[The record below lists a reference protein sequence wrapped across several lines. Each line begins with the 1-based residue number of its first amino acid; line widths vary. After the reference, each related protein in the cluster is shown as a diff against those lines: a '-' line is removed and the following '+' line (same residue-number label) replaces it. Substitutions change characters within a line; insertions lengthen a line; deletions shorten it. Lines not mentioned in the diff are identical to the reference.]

1 MDVNEIPLPPAPEPS
16 AISEPPVSAEPDAPA
31 EVPVPAE
38 HNAPVK
44 VPPPAEVALPVPAA
58 IPDPSAPEAPFVPA
72 APISK
77 RSNTGFKWFLIIIVG
92 LLLVCG
98 MSVACYFLSHP
109 DTQGVSVIRMEGS
122 MVTGE
127 TYDSEYIGSEIV
139 GRELRDAADDPMV
152 EAIVLRV
159 NSPGGTPAAAQ
170 EIIGDL
176 EYAKTKKPVVVS
188 MGDMGTSAAYYVS
201 AHADRIYANP
211 DTFTAGVGVIW
222 QFSDISRWMEKEGYN
237 ISIVKSGS
245 KKDMGSTSRPL
256 STEEEEYARKLVTDS
271 FENFMTDVTTQR
283 VIARS
288 DIEDGRVIR
297 GADAV
302 KINVIDELGNLND
315 AIDGAKRLAQ
325 SRSKSSFPGLPS

>member
-1 MDVNEIPLPPAPEPS
+1 MDGNEEIPLPPVPEP
-16 AISEPPVSAEPDAPA
+16 AVTSEPPVPEEIETPAETPAPA
-31 EVPVPAE
+31 AAPETVPA
-38 HNAPVK
+38 A
-44 VPPPAEVALPVPAA
+44 APVPAA
-58 IPDPSAPEAPFVPA
+58 PTVPA
-72 APISK
+72 AAPIPPVSPAPATPASG
-77 RSNTGFKWFLIIIVG
+77 RSGAGFRWFLIIVVG
-92 LLLVCG
+92 LLLICG
-98 MSVACYFLSHP
+98 MSVAYYLLAHP
-109 DTQGVSVIRMEGS
+109 ETQGVSVIRMEGT
-122 MVTGE
+122 MITGE
-127 TYDSEYIGSEIV
+127 VSDADTIGSEVV
-139 GRELRDAADDPMV
+139 GRELRQAADDPMV

-159 NSPGGTPAAAQ
+159 NSPGGSPAAAQ

-201 AHADRIYANP
+201 AHADRIYADP

-222 QFSDISRWMEKEGYN
+222 TFSDISRWMEREGYN
-237 ISIVKSGS
+237 VSVVKSGS

-256 STEEEEYARKLVTDS
+256 STDEEAYARKIVTAS
-271 FENFMTDVTTQR
+271 FENFIGDVTTQR

-315 AIDGAKRLAQ
+315 AIDGAKKLAQ
-325 SRSKSSFPGLPS
+325 SRSKSSLPGLPS

>member
-1 MDVNEIPLPPAPEPS
+1 MNGNEIPLPQAPEPA
-16 AISEPPVSAEPDAPA
+16 AISEPSVSAEPEAP
-31 EVPVPAE
+31 VGNPVPAE
-38 HNAPVK
+38 A
-44 VPPPAEVALPVPAA
+44 ALPVP
-58 IPDPSAPEAPFVPA
+58 PA
-72 APISK
+72 APSPPVPRAQPVPAPPASN
-77 RSNTGFKWFLIIIVG
+77 RSSTGFKWFLIIVVG
-92 LLLVCG
+92 LLLICG
-98 MSVACYFLSHP
+98 VSVAYYFLSHP
-109 DTQGVSVIRMEGS
+109 ETQGVSVIRMEGS

-127 TYDSEYIGSEIV
+127 AYDSEYIGSEVV
-139 GRELRDAADDPMV
+139 GRELREAADDPMV

-222 QFSDISRWMEKEGYN
+222 KFSDISNWMEKEGYN
-237 ISIVKSGS
+237 LTVIKSGS
-245 KKDMGSTSRPL
+245 KKDMGSTARPI
-256 STEEEEYARKLVTDS
+256 SDDEQAYAQQIVSES
-271 FENFMTDVTTQR
+271 FENFITDVTTQR

-297 GADAV
+297 GADAL

-315 AIDGAKRLAQ
+315 AIAGAKKLAQ

>member
-1 MDVNEIPLPPAPEPS
+1 M
-16 AISEPPVSAEPDAPA
+16 AISEPPETATPAEPLASA
-31 EVPVPAE
+31 KAAVNVPV
-38 HNAPVK
+38 APT
-44 VPPPAEVALPVPAA
+44 A
-58 IPDPSAPEAPFVPA
+58 PA
-72 APISK
+72 APTVPATTRAPPQPAAPASD
-77 RSNTGFKWFLIIIVG
+77 RSGAGFRWFLIIIVG

-98 MSVACYFLSHP
+98 MSAAYYLLSHP
-109 DTQGVSVIRMEGS
+109 DTQGVSVIRMEGT

-127 TYDSEYIGSEIV
+127 AYDSETIGSEVV
-139 GRELRDAADDPMV
+139 GRELREAADDPMV

-188 MGDMGTSAAYYVS
+188 MGDMGTSAAYYVC

-222 QFSDISRWMEKEGYN
+222 KFSDISRWMEREGYN

-256 STEEEEYARKLVTDS
+256 STDEEEYAQKIVTDS
-271 FENFMTDVTTQR
+271 FENFISDVTSER
-283 VIARS
+283 VISRS

-325 SRSKSSFPGLPS
+325 SRSKSSLSDLLS

>member
-1 MDVNEIPLPPAPEPS
+1 MDGNGKPLPLVPEFSAIFEPS
-16 AISEPPVSAEPDAPA
+16 EKATPAEPPASVKAAVNVLEAATAPA
-31 EVPVPAE
+31 APA
-38 HNAPVK
+38 
-44 VPPPAEVALPVPAA
+44 
-58 IPDPSAPEAPFVPA
+58 VPA
-72 APISK
+72 APQASLPPTAPASD
-77 RSNTGFKWFLIIIVG
+77 RSGAGFRWFLIIIVG

-98 MSVACYFLSHP
+98 MSVAYYLLSHP
-109 DTQGVSVIRMEGS
+109 NTQGISVIRMEGT

-127 TYDSEYIGSEIV
+127 AYDSETIGSEVV
-139 GRELRDAADDPMV
+139 GRELREAADNPMV

-188 MGDMGTSAAYYVS
+188 MGDVGTSAAYYVS

-211 DTFTAGVGVIW
+211 DTFTAGIGVIW
-222 QFSDISRWMEKEGYN
+222 KFSDISRWMEKEGYN

-256 STEEEEYARKLVTDS
+256 STEEEEYAQKIVMDS
-271 FENFMTDVTTQR
+271 FENFISDVTSER

-302 KINVIDELGNLND
+302 KINVVDELGNLND
-315 AIDGAKRLAQ
+315 AIEGAKRLAQ
-325 SRSKSSFPGLPS
+325 SRSKSSLPDLLS

>member
-1 MDVNEIPLPPAPEPS
+1 MDGNEIPLPPVPET
-16 AISEPPVSAEPDAPA
+16 AAMSEPPVPAGPEAPA
-31 EVPVPAE
+31 EVPVPA
-38 HNAPVK
+38 K
-44 VPPPAEVALPVPAA
+44 VPAPAEAAVTVPESAPAPAVPPAPAS
-58 IPDPSAPEAPFVPA
+58 D
-72 APISK
+72 
-77 RSNTGFKWFLIIIVG
+77 RSGAGFKWFLIIIVG

-98 MSVACYFLSHP
+98 VSVAYYFLAHP
-109 DTQGVSVIRMEGS
+109 DTRGVSVIRMEGS

-127 TYDSEYIGSEIV
+127 AYDSEYIGSEVV
-139 GRELRDAADDPMV
+139 GRELREAADDPMV

-211 DTFTAGVGVIW
+211 DTFTGGVGVIW
-222 QFSDISRWMEKEGYN
+222 KFSDISRWMEKEGYN
-237 ISIVKSGS
+237 ISTIKSGS

-256 STEEEEYARKLVTDS
+256 STDEEVYAQKIVTDS
-271 FENFMTDVTTQR
+271 FENFISDVTTQR

-302 KINVIDELGNLND
+302 KVNVVDELGNLND